1 MLKKPLSLRSKV
13 GLVFIIGSA
22 FLLLF
27 TFIVLRDL
35 FLGSYLGLERDDVHR
50 NVDRAVDA
58 IGGAADQLDIK
69 LSDWSTWDDT
79 YAFIEDHNDAYKQS
93 NLQTNAL
100 TTLELNFMVFF
111 DVNGQ
116 IVYGK
121 AANYETNTEVPF
133 TNLNNYFV
141 EHSKSFNILDPGK
154 AIHGLIELPDGLALV
169 AARPI
174 LQSDNSGPARGTLVF
189 GKYMSPDFVTGIE
202 DVTHLS
208 VDLLPLGSSELPEVG
223 SAERMTLN
231 NSGVAIKVMSD
242 TAVTGFARVDDIER
256 HPVAVV
262 RVNGSRPIY
271 TYGTYVFQ
279 RAVMFLFLFIGLIAV
294 FLLLVLERYVMGRL
308 IGLNTEIQR
317 ITRQDARNAFVTESE
332 LDEIGLL
339 ALTINAM
346 LKKIGEAR
354 ALNEEYTVQVE
365 NEVKRRTL
373 ELSDEKARFVA
384 SVNSLRLGFAI
395 VDPDGKVTLDNPS
408 LAKILELKAGP
419 KSLNAIS
426 KLLQQKI
433 ELFTRLEECMTKRC
447 VIDIKDIV
455 FNGRFLQLFITPVFA
470 ADKGGTPLGGVLLL
484 EDVTDEKLIDRA
496 KSEFVSLASHQLRTP
511 LSAINWY
518 IEMLQTGD
526 AGELNKDQLNCVNE
540 ISLGNHRMVNLVNSL
555 LEVSRLEVGSVV
567 IEPEPIDVAA
577 MVKELLKTHEVK
589 IAARKLSVKT
599 RLAKVGRLLG
609 DQKYLGLA
617 IDNLISNAIKY
628 TGEGGTVKIEMKSV
642 KAGKEFAGKEL
653 VHDGAIISISDT
665 GYGIP
670 KQQQGRVFQKLF
682 RADNV
687 LDKDE
692 EGAGLGLYIAKTAIE
707 RIGGQIEFSSQENVG
722 STFSIYLLG
731 ATTPDNTDR

>member
-1 MLKKPLSLRSKV
+1 M
-13 GLVFIIGSA
+13 FIIGSA

-27 TFIVLRDL
+27 TFIVLKDL

-58 IGGAADQLDIK
+58 LGGAADQLDIK
-69 LSDWSTWDDT
+69 LSDWATWDDT
-79 YAFIEDHNDAYKQS
+79 YAFIVDQNDGYKQS
-93 NLQTNAL
+93 NLRTNTL
-100 TTLELNFMVFF
+100 TTLELNFMVFL
-111 DVNGQ
+111 DANGQ

-121 AANYETNTEVPF
+121 AVNYHTNTEVPF
-133 TNLNNYFV
+133 TDLYDFFSV
-141 EHSKSFNILDPGK
+141 HSDLFNILDPDRSL
-154 AIHGLIELPDGLALV
+154 HGFIELPGGLALV

-174 LQSDNSGPARGTLVF
+174 LQSDNAGPARGTLVF
-189 GKYMSPDFVTGIE
+189 GKYVSPDFVTGIE
-202 DVTHLS
+202 DITHLS
-208 VDLLPLGSSELPEVG
+208 VDIVPFDDPGLPTVG
-223 SAERMTLN
+223 SEERMTLN
-231 NSGVAIKVMSD
+231 NSGVAVQVMSK
-242 TAVTGFARVDDIER
+242 TAVNGFARLDDLER
-256 HPVAVV
+256 HPVAAV
-262 RVNGSRPIY
+262 RVTGSRPIY

-279 RAVMFLFLFIGLIAV
+279 RAAMFLFLFIGLIAI

-308 IGLNTEIQR
+308 IGLNSEIQR
-317 ITRQDARNAFVTESE
+317 ITSQDARNAFVTESE

-339 ALTINAM
+339 ALAINAM

-354 ALNEEYTVQVE
+354 ALNEKYTSQVE
-365 NEVKRRTL
+365 DEVKIRTL
-373 ELSDEKARFVA
+373 ELAEERSRFVA

-408 LAKILELKAGP
+408 LAKILELKSGP
-419 KSLNAIS
+419 KTLAAIS

-433 ELFTRLEECMTKRC
+433 DLFSRLEECLTKRC
-447 VIDIKDIV
+447 VIDIKDIA
-455 FNGRFLQLFITPVFA
+455 FNGRFLQLFITPVFG
-470 ADKGGTPLGGVLLL
+470 ADKARTPLGGVLLL

-567 IEPEPIDVAA
+567 IESEPIDVAA

-628 TGEGGTVKIEMKSV
+628 TGEGGTVKIEMKPV
-642 KAGKEFAGKEL
+642 KAGTEFAGKAL
-653 VHDGAIISISDT
+653 VHDGAIISITDT

-670 KQQQGRVFQKLF
+670 KQQQSRVFQKLF

-707 RIGGQIEFSSQENVG
+707 RIGGQIDFTSQEKVG
-722 STFSIYLLG
+722 STFSIYLLA
-731 ATTPDNTDR
+731 ATTPEYTDK